1 MNGNGSIR
9 VTKTKVLQ
17 VRSED
22 AMDNWVSPLS
32 GERVREG
39 SMEDRERKNNSVQLL
54 LTRSNSVVKQLRVRR
69 HSLRTAGIVGTCERG
84 QMCTYAH

>member
-32 GERVREG
+32 GERFREG
-39 SMEDRERKNNSVQLL
+39 LMEGE
-54 LTRSNSVVKQLRVRR
+54 
-69 HSLRTAGIVGTCERG
+69 GEGEEEG
-84 QMCTYAH
+84 EEEG

>member
-1 MNGNGSIR
+1 MNGKGSIR

-32 GERVREG
+32 GERFREG
-39 SMEDRERKNNSVQLL
+39 SMEDRERMRKRERDMENNSVQLL
-54 LTRSNSVVKQLRVRR
+54 LTRWNSVVKQHGPYYIL
-69 HSLRTAGIVGTCERG
+69 TNG
-84 QMCTYAH
+84 

>member
-1 MNGNGSIR
+1 MHTFVRAHLHTCKRHMNGKGSIR

-32 GERVREG
+32 GERFRKG
-39 SMEDRERKNNSVQLL
+39 SMEEEEE
-54 LTRSNSVVKQLRVRR
+54 
-69 HSLRTAGIVGTCERG
+69 GEEEGE
-84 QMCTYAH
+84 

>member
-1 MNGNGSIR
+1 MNGKGSIR

-32 GERVREG
+32 GERFRKG
-39 SMEDRERKNNSVQLL
+39 SMEEEEEGEEEGLGEQRCATPFNSVKLC
-54 LTRSNSVVKQLRVRR
+54 
-69 HSLRTAGIVGTCERG
+69 G
-84 QMCTYAH
+84 

>member
-1 MNGNGSIR
+1 MNGKGSIR

-32 GERVREG
+32 GERFREG
-39 SMEDRERKNNSVQLL
+39 SMEDRERMRKRERDMENNSVQLL
-54 LTRSNSVVKQLRVRR
+54 LTRCNSVVKQPSPYNRL
-69 HSLRTAGIVGTCERG
+69 
-84 QMCTYAH
+84 TYG

>member
-32 GERVREG
+32 GERFREG
-39 SMEDRERKNNSVQLL
+39 SMEDRERMRKRERDMENNSVQLL
-54 LTRSNSVVKQLRVRR
+54 LTRCNSVVKQPSPYNRL
-69 HSLRTAGIVGTCERG
+69 
-84 QMCTYAH
+84 TYG

>member
-1 MNGNGSIR
+1 MNGKGSIR

-32 GERVREG
+32 GERFRKG
-39 SMEDRERKNNSVQLL
+39 SMEEEEEGEDEDEDEDEDEGEQRCATPFNSVKLC
-54 LTRSNSVVKQLRVRR
+54 
-69 HSLRTAGIVGTCERG
+69 G
-84 QMCTYAH
+84 

>member
-32 GERVREG
+32 GERFREG
-39 SMEDRERKNNSVQLL
+39 SMEDRERNRKRKRKRKRKNN
-54 LTRSNSVVKQLRVRR
+54 
-69 HSLRTAGIVGTCERG
+69 
-84 QMCTYAH
+84 